1 MFKKPPLSLK
11 GRALRY
17 LSMREHSRVELARKL
32 TPYVQ
37 EGDDLEEVLNFL
49 ERAKYLSNQRFSES
63 LANRRQSRFGN
74 QRIMAELHA
83 HDLSTDDIAE
93 VKERLQ
99 ETEIERATE
108 VLHKKFPTAPQDHEA
123 KAKQMKFLMQR
134 GFSSRAVQQAMRAE
148 RDVDFSDE

>member
-32 TPYVQ
+32 TPYLQ

-63 LANRRQSRFGN
+63 LANRRQTRFGN
-74 QRIMAELHA
+74 QRILAELHA
-83 HDLSTDDIAE
+83 HDLSKDDMAE

-108 VLHKKFPTAPQDHEA
+108 VLHKKFPDAAQDHET

-134 GFSSRAVQQAMRAE
+134 GFSSRAIQQAMRAE
-148 RDVDFSDE
+148 RDVDFNDE